1 MVGLLLM
8 SEDAEEKIDVSPG
21 ASKQSAEPKKKHVRL
36 IGKSK
41 PISLHI
47 NHNRKA
53 IGKLTIEDGE
63 IKFVDLPRGAE
74 SKPEVR
80 FSKEVPDKL
89 VAPTAPLRAKKSSV
103 QAKGFVAISAVL
115 LLGGTVFQSAIE
127 IESNRGTNAFWY
139 SLLKRTLPHIGTGN
153 AYADN
158 DKAKPSCAADEKIT
172 TLPDYDA
179 QLTAFK
185 ETEYAEN
192 DMHRLD
198 SILIEMFATES
209 SNDVAAIAKK
219 YLKELGLNVEF
230 YSVGAEEYVSYG
242 EHYESNL
249 ASYPSDQWR
258 VSDNKRSEAIQN
270 FVLTMASRPKA
281 FFTDFDDTLILVP
294 DNKIIEGIGGHVGV
308 PKIDSKEGFVVVYSL
323 SNFED
328 KPNPALADHELGH
341 LLFAKI
347 CSIPNL
353 WDDPAFK
360 KINANGNTKIP
371 DAYPS
376 DYARDAGPVEDV
388 ADVWEDLW
396 QNGLSPTNSN
406 RGSHELRRKQEV
418 LIARFAEYSGMN
430 RDQMIGL
437 IQMNRLYSNIDQGN
451 FGSNIHPLRMAG
463 RNLASFAD
471 PNFRP
476 EDRLEVF
483 SHGSL
488 GTIMLYCKREED
500 GEFDYRTIDCSTG
513 VTAANIPSELIQPD
527 AKDWADGLANLIAAS
542 DPNLAKC
549 SDLNISNYATEY
561 DPDFPAESRSTVYFN
576 FDNCEYPMSFGI

>member
-1 MVGLLLM
+1 M
-8 SEDAEEKIDVSPG
+8 SEDET
-21 ASKQSAEPKKKHVRL
+21 SKAKANAKNNQKPKKLVVQIFGRNRQNN
-36 IGKSK
+36 I
-41 PISLHI
+41 HI
-47 NHNRKA
+47 RHNRKDLA
-53 IGKLTIEDGE
+53 KITVVDGQ
-63 IKFVDLPRGAE
+63 IKFVDLPRGAQ
-74 SKPEVR
+74 SKPQVR

-89 VAPTAPLRAKKSSV
+89 VPPTAPLRTKKSKTS
-103 QAKGFVAISAVL
+103 AKGFVAISAVL
-115 LLGGTVFQSAIE
+115 LFGGTVLQSGIE
-127 IESNRGTNAFWY
+127 IERDRGTNAFWY
-139 SLLKRTLPHIGTGN
+139 PLLKRTLPNIGVGN

-172 TLPDYDA
+172 TLPDYEA
-179 QLTAFK
+179 QLAAFK

-192 DMHRLD
+192 DMDRLD
-198 SILIEMFATES
+198 SVLFQMFSAES

-230 YSVGAEEYVSYG
+230 YSTGAREYVSYG

-258 VSDNKRSEAIQN
+258 VSDFKRSDAIQN

-294 DNKIIEGIGGHVGV
+294 DNKIIEGISGHLHP
-308 PKIDSKEGFVVVYSL
+308 PKIDSKEGFVVMYSL

-328 KPNPALADHELGH
+328 APNPALADHELGH
-341 LLFAKI
+341 LIFAKI

-360 KINANGNTKIP
+360 KINASGNTNILE
-371 DAYPS
+371 AYPS

-388 ADVWEDLW
+388 AEVWEDLW
-396 QNGLSPTNSN
+396 KNGLSPLNSE

-430 RDQMIGL
+430 RKQMVGL
-437 IQMNRLYSNIDQGN
+437 IQMNRLYANIDQGN

-471 PNFRP
+471 PNFKP
-476 EDRLEVF
+476 EERFEVF
-483 SHGSL
+483 SHGPL
-488 GTIMLYCKREED
+488 GTIMLYCKREEN
-500 GEFDYRTIDCSTG
+500 GEVDYRTIDCSTG
-513 VTAANIPSELIQPD
+513 VTAANIPPESIQPK
-527 AKDWADGLANLIAAS
+527 AKDWADGLAQLIGAS

-561 DPDFPAESRSTVYFN
+561 DPNFPAESRSTVYFN